1 MDSVKLA
8 INLEWRRQFSASRK
22 ARMAVLGAVATLS
35 VCFALFLLWFA
46 GAWMILPF
54 AGLEIACVVVAFW
67 WLERAADDR
76 DCVEVTET
84 QVKVDRHR
92 RKNAQR
98 FEFDRGWLSTEL
110 KRDQMGG
117 LHGVRLLQ
125 SGRCVELLEFLPV
138 SEQHRALRD
147 LRTALATRQ
156 FASRIN

>member
-1 MDSVKLA
+1 MDSVK
-8 INLEWRRQFSASRK
+8 LEWRRQFSTSRQT
-22 ARMAVLGAVATLS
+22 RMAVLGSVTALS
-35 VCFALFLLWFA
+35 LSFALFLLWFA
-46 GAWMILPF
+46 GAWIILPF
-54 AGLEIACVVVAFW
+54 AGLEILCVVAAFW
-67 WLERAADDR
+67 WLERAVEDR

-84 QVKVDRHR
+84 RVKVARHR
-92 RKNAQR
+92 GQRAQN
-98 FEFDRGWLSTEL
+98 FEFNRGWLSTEF

-117 LHGVRLLQ
+117 LHGVRLWQ